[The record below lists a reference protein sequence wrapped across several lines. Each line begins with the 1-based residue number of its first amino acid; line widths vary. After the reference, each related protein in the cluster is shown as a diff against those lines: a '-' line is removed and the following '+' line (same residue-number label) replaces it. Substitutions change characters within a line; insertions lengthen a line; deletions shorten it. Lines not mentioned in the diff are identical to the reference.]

1 MTAPPLDAVTP
12 HDAQL
17 AVTVVTGAIVAA
29 MFVYA
34 LVVWGRRRTPVPLL
48 LLSGATL
55 CAINEVPL
63 DLLGQIYFPRHEAY
77 EAYEAYGRVIPWW
90 VVFAYTIFFGMLSV
104 AMLAWLQR
112 GVTLGRVWTGVGVI
126 CLCNALLEV
135 TVLSTDVYFYF
146 GYQPLRIGDFPAV
159 WLAINS
165 LGVLTICVVVR
176 TFAAYFVGR
185 RVMLLVLVPPL
196 CQIFGAWFG
205 TPHYLVLN
213 SDAGHGAKT
222 LAALATMGLCLLVT
236 AALVRFLV
244 EHQTPV
250 HPDRTPVREVSTAPA
265 GAVDRGDVVGATG
278 AGRGRV

>member
-213 SDAGHGAKT
+213 SDA
-222 LAALATMGLCLLVT
+222 
-236 AALVRFLV
+236 
-244 EHQTPV
+244 
-250 HPDRTPVREVSTAPA
+250 DRKS
-265 GAVDRGDVVGATG
+265 VV
-278 AGRGRV
+278 